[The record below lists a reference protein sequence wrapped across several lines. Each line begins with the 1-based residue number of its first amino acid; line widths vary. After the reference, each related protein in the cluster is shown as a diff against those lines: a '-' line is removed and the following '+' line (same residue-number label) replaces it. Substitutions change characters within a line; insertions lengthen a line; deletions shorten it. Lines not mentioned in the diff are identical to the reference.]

1 VNQLSRFQTVYCVA
15 LAVGFT
21 VLVGCVPI
29 TRPTLPEARL
39 GQGQLVGD
47 TTLQPGETRAEILAI
62 DPSRREL
69 RVRTDD
75 GRAQALTYDPNNTK
89 VVYHGRE
96 YSVEN
101 LESGDVIA
109 FQTRPRTSNHVD
121 TIRVQEPVQARAG
134 SSIARGSP
142 QSPPPR
148 AEVIEGTVERI
159 DYDRGVFDLRPRVGR
174 TVTVALPYNA
184 RTADVETFRRLR
196 RGDYVRLEG
205 EFLNPES
212 FQLLAFLPDFD
223 RSQGRR

>member
-1 VNQLSRFQTVYCVA
+1 MNRLSRFQSICF
-15 LAVGFT
+15 LAVGLGFT
-21 VLVGCVPI
+21 FFIGCVPP
-29 TRPTLPEARL
+29 RAATLNEARL
-39 GQGQLVGD
+39 GQGQVVVD
-47 TTLQPGETRAEILAI
+47 ATLRPGEIRAEVLQVE
-62 DPSRREL
+62 PSRREIL
-69 RVRTDD
+69 VQRDD
-75 GRAQALTYDPNNTK
+75 GRKETLTYDNVSTK
-89 VVYHGRE
+89 VIYHGRE

-101 LESGDVIA
+101 LEAGDVIA

-174 TVTVALPYNA
+174 TVTVALRYNA

-205 EFLNPES
+205 EFLNPDS